1 MNVFI
6 WLLNLIMTLFKPVTS
21 PSWKVAKLCYI
32 KPNWPTVN
40 WPVPR
45 KLYAVV
51 KSLNTVRRN
60 RLGNSRIS
68 VAGYVSEYIWY
79 GVIRAYIEGNAT
91 VAINQKY
98 LPNELDLGLVFRT

>member
-1 MNVFI
+1 MNVFL
-6 WLLNLIMTLFKPVTS
+6 WLPNLIMSLFKPVTV
-21 PSWKVAKLCYI
+21 PSWKVRKVCYL
-32 KPNWPTVN
+32 KPN

-91 VAINQKY
+91 IAINQKY

>member
-1 MNVFI
+1 MNVFL
-6 WLLNLIMTLFKPVTS
+6 WLIMWLFKPN
-21 PSWKVAKLCYI
+21 VAPAWEVYYL
-32 KPNWPTVN
+32 KPNWPAVS

-45 KLYAVV
+45 KLYALV

-68 VAGYVSEYIWY
+68 VVGYVSEYIWY

-91 VAINQKY
+91 IAINQKY

>member
-1 MNVFI
+1 MNVFL
-6 WLLNLIMTLFKPVTS
+6 WLFNLIMSLFNPVTV
-21 PSWKVAKLCYI
+21 PSWKVRKIFYL
-32 KPNWPTVN
+32 KPN

-68 VAGYVSEYIWY
+68 VAGYVSEYICDI
-79 GVIRAYIEGNAT
+79 VLKAYIVGNAT
-91 VAINQKY
+91 VALKQNN
-98 LPNELDLGLVFRT
+98 LPTEFDAGLVFG

>member
-1 MNVFI
+1 MNVFL
-6 WLLNLIMTLFKPVTS
+6 WLLNLIMSLFKPVTS
-21 PSWKVAKLCYI
+21 PSWKVSKVLYL
-32 KPNWPTVN
+32 KPN

-68 VAGYVSEYIWY
+68 VAGYVSEYIWE
-79 GVIRAYIEGNAT
+79 GVIKAYILGYAT
-91 VAINQKY
+91 VALKQKNLPDELELGLLFINQ
-98 LPNELDLGLVFRT
+98 